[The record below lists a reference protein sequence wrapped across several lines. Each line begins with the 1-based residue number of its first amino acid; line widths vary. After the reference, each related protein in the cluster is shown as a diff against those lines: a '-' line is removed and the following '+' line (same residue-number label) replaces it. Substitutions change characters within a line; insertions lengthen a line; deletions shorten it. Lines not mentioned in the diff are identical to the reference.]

1 MCCFNTF
8 FSTKLPI
15 FAFLYTLKRLIV
27 ILLVFLMV
35 GEIQAQK
42 RRRNFRQHELGIFL
56 GGSYY
61 LGDLN
66 PGKHFFLSQ
75 PAAGLFYRFTPSY
88 RYAFRAGLDF
98 GNVQGDDSQSE
109 DPDQRKRNLNFKSRI
124 NELHVLAEFNF
135 LEYRISNNKHKFS
148 FFLFAGINVFNFRP
162 MGNLGGSQWESLR
175 ELRTEGQTKKY
186 RLYQIGIPFGCGIK
200 LNVAKMVGI
209 GLEWGPRKTFTDY
222 IDDVSKTYPNPAVNP
237 PNGALG
243 MAFSN
248 RTRDGGGV
256 INSQRGN
263 PRTKDWYVFFG
274 LTLNIKL
281 ALSPEPCYA
290 TGFD

>member
-1 MCCFNTF
+1 M
-8 FSTKLPI
+8 
-15 FAFLYTLKRLIV
+15 FLAVSQLR
-27 ILLVFLMV
+27 
-35 GEIQAQK
+35 AQK
-42 RRRNFRQHELGIFL
+42 ARRNFRQHEIGVLL

-66 PGKHFFLSQ
+66 PGKHFFLAQ
-75 PAAGLFYRFTPSY
+75 PACGVFYRFTPNY
-88 RYAFRAGLDF
+88 RYAFRGGLNF
-98 GNVQGDDSQSE
+98 GTVQGDDTQSE

-124 NELHVLAEFNF
+124 NECHVLAEFNF
-135 LEYRISNNKHKFS
+135 LEYRISNDKHKFS
-148 FFLFAGINVFNFRP
+148 FFLFAGIDVFNFRP
-162 MGNLGGSQWESLR
+162 MGNLGTAQWQSLR

-186 RLYQIGIPFGCGIK
+186 KLWQVAVPFGCGIK
-200 LNVAKMVGI
+200 INVAKKVGL

-222 IDDVSKTYPNPAVNP
+222 LDDVSKTYPNPAINP
-237 PNGALG
+237 PNGPLG
-243 MAFSN
+243 YAFSN
-248 RTRDGGGV
+248 RTTDGGGV

-281 ALSPEPCYA
+281 TLAPEPCYA